1 MNRLSIDDILRG
13 TEPGRMQSVG
23 HMQVIPLLGDDDDR
37 FAAPEVEV
45 RTTAYGTVELR
56 HDDDRP
62 TIIPPGAG
70 WVVDQAAQDHAIG
83 GGVLLAGKSLA
94 KVDTARCIQRSQA
107 GYIEAA
113 KHPMLVLP
121 AALRP
126 QALAIR
132 KQTGHGMLWDPITQF
147 NKAFGVT
154 EAGHLEY
161 FLRRFKAELDQFV
174 AEFELLPRQLGAIVL
189 VDGAIAGVER
199 TPSSSF
205 WRALWEPLIRVCY
218 GSLAIQRGQ
227 GRSAPP
233 STRIPLASH
242 GAGTVAQLRLA
253 LAESQ
258 VRERRVVAAVVQQL
272 RDVDLR
278 AADKADQVLNRA
290 QLITLASTEL
300 AGQIVREGDRVAYAS
315 LCAAEL
321 REVSLE
327 REPTA
332 AREPVSEPEP
342 ASETEP
348 QANAACSND
357 QPTWFERLRG
367 WLRG

>member
-45 RTTAYGTVELR
+45 RTTSYGTVELR
-56 HDDDRP
+56 HDGDRP
-62 TIIPPGAG
+62 TIVPPGAG
-70 WVVDQAAQDHAIG
+70 WVVEQAAQDHAIG
-83 GGVLLAGKSLA
+83 GGVLLAGKTQ
-94 KVDTARCIQRSQA
+94 VTITTARCIQRSQH
-107 GYIEAA
+107 GYIAAA

-121 AALRP
+121 AALRA

-132 KQTGHGMLWDPITQF
+132 KDTGFDKLWAPIAQF
-147 NKAFGVT
+147 NEGLGVT
-154 EAGHLEY
+154 AAGHLEY
-161 FLRRFKAELDQFV
+161 FLRRFKVELDQFV

-189 VDGAIAGVER
+189 VDGRIAGVER

-227 GRSAPP
+227 GNTAPP
-233 STRIPLASH
+233 LTRVPLASH
-242 GAGTVAQLRLA
+242 GARTIAQLRLA

-258 VRERRVVAAVVQQL
+258 ARERRVVAAVIQQL
-272 RDVDLR
+272 RDVDLH
-278 AADKADQVLNRA
+278 AAKQADQVLDRA

-300 AGQIVREGDRVAYAS
+300 AGQIVREGDQVAYAS

-321 REVSLE
+321 REVSLH
-327 REPTA
+327 REPA
-332 AREPVSEPEP
+332 AEQELAAEQEPTTEP
-342 ASETEP
+342 AAQVTATGS
-348 QANAACSND
+348 ASSGLL
-357 QPTWFERLRG
+357 ERLRG